1 MKTILYIMKKEFQQF
16 RRDPKMFMLIL
27 VSPLMQLLF
36 LGYAVNFDVNVVHT
50 AVFDGDRTETSRS
63 YIERFS
69 AGDRFK
75 LDYYVDNY
83 DDLQKEID
91 NGNALVAIVIPR
103 GFEKNIMRN
112 IPAKVQI
119 LFEGSDGNSA
129 SIAAGYVQEITSE
142 FSKNILLEKTK
153 SSGAGK
159 PYFNLPQTEARVWY
173 NPELLSRNF
182 MVPGIV
188 AMLLMIITLVLT
200 SLAIVKEKEI
210 GTFEQLIV
218 TPIKSY
224 QLILG
229 KIIPFIIIGFV
240 VISIIIPAMRL
251 IFDVAIK
258 GSIFFLFF
266 SSFLFVLSTLGLGML
281 ISTVSKT
288 QQQAMMISIFLVMM
302 PMVFLSGFAF
312 PIENMPKLIQ
322 YITYII
328 PLRYFMIIIRG
339 VIMKGTGF
347 ETYLTETVIL
357 FLMGTVI
364 LIVSSIKFRKR
375 LE

>member
-1 MKTILYIMKKEFQQF
+1 MRTIFHIMKKEFQQF

-36 LGYAVNFDVNVVHT
+36 LGYAVNFDVNIIHT
-50 AVFDGDRTETSRS
+50 AVYDSDRSAVSRD
-63 YIERFS
+63 YLERFEAS
-69 AGDRFK
+69 GRFK

-83 DDLQKEID
+83 EDLQRYID
-91 NGNALVAIVIPR
+91 NGKVLVAIVIP
-103 GFEKNIMRN
+103 GDFEKNIVRSF
-112 IPAKVQI
+112 PAKVQI
-119 LFEGSDGNSA
+119 LFESSDGNSA
-129 SIAAGYVQEITSE
+129 SIAAGYVQSITAAY
-142 FSKNILLEKTK
+142 SKNIILKKTEK
-153 SSGAGK
+153 SGMK
-159 PYFNLPQTEARVWY
+159 RSFFNLPQTETRVWY

-210 GTFEQLIV
+210 GTLEQLIV
-218 TPIKSY
+218 TPIQSY

-251 IFDVAIK
+251 IFGIVIK
-258 GSIFFLFF
+258 GSVPFLFF
-266 SSFLFVLSTLGLGML
+266 ASFLFVLSTLGLGML

-288 QQQAMMISIFLVMM
+288 QQQAMMIAIFLVLM
-302 PMVFLSGFAF
+302 PMIFLSGFAF
-312 PIENMPKLIQ
+312 PIENMPQFIQ

-328 PLRYFMIIIRG
+328 PLRYFMTIIRG
-339 VIMKGTGF
+339 VILKGTGF
-347 ETYLTETVIL
+347 EAHYAELIILFVMGVVIL
-357 FLMGTVI
+357 TI
-364 LIVSSIKFRKR
+364 SSKKFTKR

>member
-1 MKTILYIMKKEFQQF
+1 MKELIQL
-16 RRDPKMFMLIL
+16 RRDKRLLRILLAAPALQLVLLGFAATTDVRRVDLAVQDYDRSRLSREYVRSLRSSGYLEPTYISCDPDAADLAL
-27 VSPLMQLLF
+27 VS
-36 LGYAVNFDVNVVHT
+36 GKASVV
-50 AVFDGDRTETSRS
+50 
-63 YIERFS
+63 
-69 AGDRFK
+69 
-75 LDYYVDNY
+75 L
-83 DDLQKEID
+83 
-91 NGNALVAIVIPR
+91 VIPR
-103 GFEKNIMRN
+103 GFEKNIVRN

-129 SIAAGYVQEITSE
+129 SIAAGYVQEITAK
-142 FSKNILLEKTK
+142 FSKNILLEKAE
-153 SSGAGK
+153 AGGTGK
-159 PYFNLPQTEARVWY
+159 LYFNLPQTEVSVWY
-173 NPELLSRNF
+173 NPELFSRNF

-251 IFDVAIK
+251 IFGVVIK
-258 GSIFFLFF
+258 GSVPFLFF

-288 QQQAMMISIFLVMM
+288 QQQAMMTSIFLVMM

-312 PIENMPKLIQ
+312 PIENMPHIIQ
-322 YITYII
+322 YITYLI
-328 PLRYFMIIIRG
+328 PLRYFMTIIRG

-347 ETYLTETVIL
+347 ETYYVELIIL

-364 LIVSSIKFRKR
+364 LAVSSLKFSKR

>member
-1 MKTILYIMKKEFQQF
+1 MKKEFQQF

-36 LGYAVNFDVNVVHT
+36 LGYAVNFDVNIIHT
-50 AVFDGDRTETSRS
+50 AVYDSDRSAVSRD
-63 YIERFS
+63 YLERFEAS
-69 AGDRFK
+69 GRFK

-83 DDLQKEID
+83 EDLQRYID
-91 NGNALVAIVIPR
+91 NGKVLVAIVIP
-103 GFEKNIMRN
+103 GDFEKNIVRSF
-112 IPAKVQI
+112 PAKVQI
-119 LFEGSDGNSA
+119 LFESSDGNSA
-129 SIAAGYVQEITSE
+129 SIAAGYVQSITAAY
-142 FSKNILLEKTK
+142 SKNIILKKTEK
-153 SSGAGK
+153 SGMK
-159 PYFNLPQTEARVWY
+159 RSFFNLPQTETRVWY

-210 GTFEQLIV
+210 GTLEQLIV
-218 TPIKSY
+218 TPIQSY

-251 IFDVAIK
+251 IFGIVIK
-258 GSIFFLFF
+258 GSVPFLFF
-266 SSFLFVLSTLGLGML
+266 ASFLFVLSTLGLGML

-288 QQQAMMISIFLVMM
+288 QQQAMMIAIFLVLM
-302 PMVFLSGFAF
+302 PMIFLSGFAF
-312 PIENMPKLIQ
+312 PIENMPQFIQ

-328 PLRYFMIIIRG
+328 PLRYFMTIIRG
-339 VIMKGTGF
+339 VILKGTGF
-347 ETYLTETVIL
+347 EAHYAELIILFVMGVVIL
-357 FLMGTVI
+357 TI
-364 LIVSSIKFRKR
+364 SSKKFTKR

>member
-1 MKTILYIMKKEFQQF
+1 
-16 RRDPKMFMLIL
+16 MFMLIL
-27 VSPLMQLLF
+27 ISPLMQLLF

-50 AVFDGDRTETSRS
+50 AIFDSDRTVTSRD
-63 YIERFS
+63 YLERFS
-69 AGDRFK
+69 ASGRFK
-75 LDYYVDNY
+75 FDYFVDNY
-83 DDLQKEID
+83 EDLQKHID
-91 NGNALVAIVIPR
+91 DGEVLVAIVIPD
-103 GFEKNIMRN
+103 GFEKNVMRN

-129 SIAAGYVQEITSE
+129 SIAAGYVQGITAK
-142 FSKNILLEKTK
+142 FSKNILLEKAK
-153 SSGAGK
+153 SSGAGVS
-159 PYFNLPQTEARVWY
+159 YFNLPQTEVRVWY

-251 IFDVAIK
+251 IFDIVIK
-258 GSIFFLFF
+258 GSVLFLFF

-312 PIENMPKLIQ
+312 PIENMPQIIQ
-322 YITYII
+322 YITYLI
-328 PLRYFMIIIRG
+328 PLRYFMTIIRG
-339 VIMKGTGF
+339 VILKGTGF
-347 ETYLTETVIL
+347 ETYYMELIIL
-357 FLMGTVI
+357 FFMGTLI
-364 LIVSSIKFRKR
+364 LVVSSLKFSKK